1 MNTLIIL
8 SSHDALFTVLFALA
22 AFLYASVGHGGASAY
37 LALMSFYGM
46 APAEAKPLVLLMNI
60 VVSLIALLSFYRKNH
75 FDLSL
80 FLYLAVPA
88 VPMAYLGSRMPL
100 SDAVYRLLLGL
111 LLIASAIKLFLDVKP
126 AQTIKPYHRGALV
139 VIGIGLGWVSGMLGV
154 GGGILLSPLLMFLAW
169 APAKTI
175 SGISAAFI
183 LVNSMSGLLALSFNF
198 QTLQSIQFTWLGL
211 VPIFGFLG
219 AQWGVERV
227 NYLWIKRLLAL
238 VLLLASLKLIIP
250 Q

>member
-1 MNTLIIL
+1 MNTLFIFT
-8 SSHDALFTVLFALA
+8 SHHVLFTVLFALA

-46 APAEAKPLVLLMNI
+46 APAEAKPLVLLMNM
-60 VVSLIALLSFYRKNH
+60 VVSFIALLSFYRKNH
-75 FDLSL
+75 FDFTL

-111 LLIASAIKLFLDVKP
+111 LLIASAIKLLLDVKP
-126 AQTIKPYHRGALV
+126 AQTIKPYHRRALV
-139 VIGIGLGWVSGMLGV
+139 GIGVCLGWVSGMLGV

-183 LVNSMSGLLALSFNF
+183 LVNSISGFFALRFNL
-198 QTLQSIQFTWLGL
+198 QTIHT
-211 VPIFGFLG
+211 
-219 AQWGVERV
+219 
-227 NYLWIKRLLAL
+227 
-238 VLLLASLKLIIP
+238 
-250 Q
+250 